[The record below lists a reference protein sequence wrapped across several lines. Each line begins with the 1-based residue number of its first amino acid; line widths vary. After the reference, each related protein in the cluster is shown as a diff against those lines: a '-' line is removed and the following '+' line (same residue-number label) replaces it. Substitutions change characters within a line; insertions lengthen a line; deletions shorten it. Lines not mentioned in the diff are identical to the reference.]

1 MLKMKMINIEACIQL
16 TNLTNL
22 IQSNLTCHFKF
33 FFFWGWVNRFN
44 CKKRRK
50 KELDYIQVRKFF
62 NTKNLTQSMQLII

>member
-22 IQSNLTCHFKF
+22 IQSNLTCHFKLF
-33 FFFWGWVNRFN
+33 FFFWWVNRFN

-50 KELDYIQVRKFF
+50 KKELDYIQIRKIF
-62 NTKNLTQSMQLII
+62 NTKKLT

>member
-22 IQSNLTCHFKF
+22 IQSNLTRHFKLF
-33 FFFWGWVNRFN
+33 FFFWWVNRFN

-50 KELDYIQVRKFF
+50 KKSWIIFKLEKFLIQ
-62 NTKNLTQSMQLII
+62 KN